1 MITRIDEGGNYVIA
15 KVIINDTMKIILA
28 NVYGPNDDRPE
39 FYESLGKL
47 LEEVEEENTPVIMG
61 GDFNIALDSDL
72 DTSNY
77 VRENNVRARD
87 FLRHM
92 MNENEWTD
100 IFRERNGKAKRFTWR
115 NTGQVI
121 KQARLDYF
129 IVSRSLIPNISETN
143 IMPGYRTDHAIVTL
157 KICVGSQKRGK
168 GFFKLNNTL
177 LQNEEYSKKIKE
189 TIKSTLLTYSIP
201 IYTEEFV
208 CSNPAAV
215 QLLIS
220 YGIFWE
226 TLILNMRTETI
237 SFAIK
242 KAREK
247 KLAEKEIL
255 KKYKF

>member
-1 MITRIDEGGNYVIA
+1 MLQDIHCSKGKENMFRNAWGTDILIAPFRSNARGVAILSKGVKVTVCETRIDEGGNYVIA
-15 KVIINDTMKIILA
+15 KVIINDTMKILLA

-39 FYESLGKL
+39 FYEKLGKL

-61 GDFNIALDSDL
+61 GDFNIALDSEL

-77 VRENNVRARD
+77 VRENNVHARD
-87 FLRHM
+87 FLRHL
-92 MNENEWTD
+92 MNENEWAD

-129 IVSRSLIPNISETN
+129 IVSRSLIPNISETS

-177 LQNEEYSKKIKE
+177 LQNEEYSKKKLRRQLR
-189 TIKSTLLTYSIP
+189 TL
-201 IYTEEFV
+201 
-208 CSNPAAV
+208 C
-215 QLLIS
+215 
-220 YGIFWE
+220 
-226 TLILNMRTETI
+226 
-237 SFAIK
+237 
-242 KAREK
+242 
-247 KLAEKEIL
+247 
-255 KKYKF
+255 